1 MTRILIVDDKPE
13 RYAPLVE
20 RLVNSSMLDESSVI
34 VEKCLRDGIG
44 RLRERTFDVLVV
56 DMLLPETPW
65 STPVPDGGARLL
77 MHLREDPEL
86 NTPKYIIGV
95 TAALEDDLEVKEVF
109 DTQPWL
115 LVRTSGGGNAW
126 VERLSSFIEHALQ
139 IERSQD
145 AVGYDLDVCFL
156 TALKT
161 PEFDALL
168 DTSLSLGEPE
178 PVDHSLFGR
187 VGSIDSQ
194 GRQLRVVASHC
205 LRMGSTESALVS
217 AKLIAR
223 YRPKLLIFSGICA
236 GYEDKVDYGDIVVA
250 DPSWDYTSAKV
261 TVDPSG
267 VRTVA
272 YSPDFIGIDTDLKA
286 RVEVLSDDKAFF
298 SNLHEGWKGDK
309 PRSVPAMRVA
319 PCATGPAVIADAGV
333 LEDIRRHQH
342 RNTLALEMEA
352 YGVYSAV
359 RMASRPRPICLSM
372 KAVCDFGTFLKDDK
386 YQRYAAYTSANTAV
400 EFVRRY
406 GADLAEL
413 LR

>member
-20 RLVNSSMLDESSVI
+20 GLVAAQALDEGSVI
-34 VEKCLRDGIG
+34 VEKCIRDAIN
-44 RLRERTFDVLVV
+44 RLREWQFDVLVV

-65 STPVPDGGARLL
+65 TVPIPDGGARLL

-86 NTPKYIIGV
+86 KTPRYIIGV
-95 TAALEDDLEVKEVF
+95 TAALEDDLEVKQVF

-115 LVRTSGGGNAW
+115 LIRTSGGGNAW
-126 VERLSSFIEHALQ
+126 VERLATFIKHALQ

-145 AVGYDLDVCFL
+145 ALGYQFDVCFL
-156 TALKT
+156 SALRT

-168 DTSLSLGEPE
+168 DTSIYLGEPE

-187 VGSIDSQ
+187 VGSIESQ
-194 GRQLRVVASHC
+194 GKQLRVVASHC

-217 AKLIAR
+217 AKLISKF
-223 YRPKLLIFSGICA
+223 RPKLLILLGICA
-236 GYEDKVDYGDIVVA
+236 GYEDKVDYGDVIVA

-261 TVDPSG
+261 TVDPTG
-267 VRTVA
+267 ARTTA
-272 YSPDFIGIDTDLKA
+272 YSPDFIGIDTDLKS
-286 RVEVLSDDKAFF
+286 RIEVLSDDKGFF
-298 SNLHEGWKGDK
+298 SALHAAWKGDK
-309 PRSVPAMRVA
+309 PRGIPALRVA
-319 PCATGPAVIADAGV
+319 PCATGPAVIADAAV

-359 RMASRPRPICLSM
+359 RIASRPRPLCLSM
-372 KAVCDFGTFLKDDK
+372 KAVCDFATFLKDDK
-386 YQRYAAYTSANTAV
+386 YQRYAAYTSASTAV